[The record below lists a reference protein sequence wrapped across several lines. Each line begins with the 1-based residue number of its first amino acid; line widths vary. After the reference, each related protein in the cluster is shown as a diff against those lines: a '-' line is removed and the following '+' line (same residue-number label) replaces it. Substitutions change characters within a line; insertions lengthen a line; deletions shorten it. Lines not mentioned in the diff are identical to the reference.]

1 MSNTPYTGM
10 TSNILNFVHVNIQN
24 FQSFCRLF
32 CGVTMF
38 HTFALLDKPISECKP
53 ASLTNLITPGGN
65 ETAVSTVATPS
76 DDNGQAS
83 PFDAE
88 NVIGLVVWI
97 LCVLYACMRTASS
110 SQVGTATDLP
120 FIQTSENF
128 LKFTFHLSTIFP
140 EQTLNEISE

>member
-1 MSNTPYTGM
+1 M
-10 TSNILNFVHVNIQN
+10 
-24 FQSFCRLF
+24 
-32 CGVTMF
+32 
-38 HTFALLDKPISECKP
+38 ALPSKAISECKP

-120 FIQTSENF
+120 FIQTSDNF

-140 EQTLNEISE
+140 EQTLNEIAEWGSINIKRLN